1 MPAFLFLRALL
12 LQLLNVLLGAA
23 RLVAVRLDRA
33 LAVRRQL
40 VAPLARA
47 LLLLLHLLVL
57 DALGLVAAVVVV

>member
-40 VAPLARA
+40 VVPLALA